1 MRGAI
6 MDLVLTDLFLLFWS
20 RSTHAHALLQQL
32 VVQQLVVLWR
42 RALLHIRRAVTR
54 YLRASMGRGRLHH
67 LSEPALRR
75 LLLVR
80 GVPVFTYHNPIVGF
94 VVWSLATALRC
105 SGAVAIP

>member
-1 MRGAI
+1 

-42 RALLHIRRAVTR
+42 RALLHVRRAVTR